1 MSALFTYI
9 LIIVSILTHLVAPDL
24 FLQTDTVSPT
34 VPAVQA
40 ASTPIAPPEQQPYI
54 RQLRRL
60 SCLQDL

>member
-9 LIIVSILTHLVAPDL
+9 LIVVSVLTHLVAPDL

-40 ASTPIAPPEQQPYI
+40 ASTPVAPPSQF
-54 RQLRRL
+54 
-60 SCLQDL
+60 S